1 MTERAFCPLLA
12 GGATTDFCAA
22 SAARSLELR
31 VRPVR
36 AIAEIWTCV
45 QVLLTSVGM
54 PRTRPSSALR
64 STPELLLRKATLAR
78 TSGTRAKYA
87 ERGLAF
93 SAGVDRTT
101 RALLLRQ
108 LYLSHMEA
116 RRFAEALQAADLMV
130 QANIMPD
137 VARQD
142 AARACLGLGDRE
154 AAVAHL
160 RLASRV
166 SPPARRAFH
175 LWTLGS
181 VLYLMGHH
189 REAAGA
195 LMRASRWGTTE
206 KPLYLA
212 QAALAK
218 HAAGEA
224 CPDLAGLRE
233 RLADAPCGQGYGQ
246 FVLGELA
253 YIVGD
258 FATAR
263 QYLRLFVK
271 RTTSGRVAL
280 EVALSGEI
288 AHARRLVRAMRSGQ
302 RGAA

>member
-1 MTERAFCPLLA
+1 
-12 GGATTDFCAA
+12 
-22 SAARSLELR
+22 
-31 VRPVR
+31 
-36 AIAEIWTCV
+36 V
-45 QVLLTSVGM
+45 QVLLTSLGM
-54 PRTRPSSALR
+54 ARTRASSAPR
-64 STPELLLRKATLAR
+64 PTPELLLRKATLAR

-87 ERGLAF
+87 ERGLA
-93 SAGVDRTT
+93 SGTGLDRET

-116 RRFAEALQAADLMV
+116 RRFAEALQAAEQMILADV
-130 QANIMPD
+130 MPD

-142 AARACLGLGDRE
+142 AARACLGLGERE
-154 AAVAHL
+154 RAVEHL

-181 VLYLMGHH
+181 ILYLMGHY
-189 REAAGA
+189 REGAGA

-212 QAALAK
+212 QAALAR
-218 HAAGEA
+218 HAAGESGTE
-224 CPDLAGLRE
+224 LASHRE

-253 YIVGD
+253 FQTGD
-258 FATAR
+258 FAAAR
-263 QYLRLFVK
+263 HYLRLFIK

-288 AHARRLVRAMRSGQ
+288 AHSRRLLRAMRTKQ

>member
-1 MTERAFCPLLA
+1 M
-12 GGATTDFCAA
+12 
-22 SAARSLELR
+22 
-31 VRPVR
+31 
-36 AIAEIWTCV
+36 
-45 QVLLTSVGM
+45 QVLLTWLWM
-54 PRTRPSSALR
+54 ARTRASSAPR
-64 STPELLLRKATLAR
+64 PTPELLLRKATLAR

-93 SAGVDRTT
+93 SAGLDRTT

-116 RRFAEALQAADLMV
+116 RRFEEALVAAEQMILAD
-130 QANIMPD
+130 IMPD

-142 AARACLGLGDRE
+142 AARACLGLGERE
-154 AAVAHL
+154 RAVDHL

-181 VLYLMGHH
+181 ILYLMGHY
-189 REAAGA
+189 REATGA

-212 QAALAK
+212 QAALARR
-218 HAAGEA
+218 AAGEGGS
-224 CPDLAGLRE
+224 DLAALRE
-233 RLADAPCGQGYGQ
+233 RLSDAPCGQGYGQ

-253 YIVGD
+253 YEAGD
-258 FATAR
+258 FTAAR
-263 QYLRLFVK
+263 QYLRLFIK

-288 AHARRLVRAMRSGQ
+288 AHARRLLRAMRPGQ